1 MAKVKSARQRAQESV
16 ANYQGTIYDAMANE
30 YISDLEQKDYVRK
43 GQAIDDTAKLF
54 AQGIKLAD
62 NIYQNKEENVEFEGY
77 VADLEGATGEKFR
90 YEQVSMLDVLSGKNE
105 FKDIFQEKMSL
116 GGESLTK
123 GQIEA
128 RAKLL
133 DPETIDRSLSS
144 GWKYGDET
152 RALSGTQKIGY
163 KAGAL
168 MDPEVANKVGKM
180 IYEGQGFQAW
190 STRMKVLDEVMQSEQ
205 NKIYGW
211 FDEDEQKKFYQQKD
225 IYEAETSTESQKEA
239 ASEELMKMFKS
250 VSKAD
255 EDGNR
260 RIQWDDI
267 KGFIEKAESKTRY
280 DIGKNLDDDGKLL
293 SYDIGPYQI
302 NSNWIMQGDGSFE
315 LTEDKT
321 PYALYDNINE
331 YLDSITDFETFED
344 TSFYGEREGFYDKT
358 LSANPFKNIDWA
370 DLRGDRSI
378 FKKYRNQDVI
388 DPFETDEEGN
398 KRKEALLEAGLIN
411 EYWEVY

>member
-1 MAKVKSARQRAQESV
+1 MAKVKSARRRAQESV
-16 ANYQGTIYDAMANE
+16 ANYQGTMYDAMANE
-30 YISDLEQKDYVRK
+30 YISNLEQQDYVRK
-43 GQAIDDTAKLF
+43 GKAINDTTQLLTQGLKLV
-54 AQGIKLAD
+54 D
-62 NIYQNKEENVEFEGY
+62 NIYKNKEENVEFEGY
-77 VADLEGATGEKFR
+77 VADLEGASGQKFK

-105 FKDIFQEKMSL
+105 FGDMFQEKMSL

-168 MDPEVANKVGKM
+168 MDPEVADKVGKM

-190 STRMKVLDEVMQSEQ
+190 STRMKVLDEIMQSEQ
-205 NKIYGW
+205 NKEFGW
-211 FDEDEQKKFYQQKD
+211 FDKDEQKKFYQQKD
-225 IYEAETSTESQKEA
+225 IYEAETSTDAQKEA
-239 ASEELMKMFKS
+239 ASDELMKMFKS

-255 EDGNR
+255 EQGSR
-260 RIQWDDI
+260 KIQWDDI
-267 KGFIEKAESKTRY
+267 KSFIEKAESETRY
-280 DIGKNLDDDGKLL
+280 DIGENVDDDGKLL

-302 NSNWIMQGDGSFE
+302 NSNWIMQGDGTFE
-315 LTEDKT
+315 LTKDKT

-331 YLDSITDFETFED
+331 YLDTVTDFETFED

-358 LSANPFKNIDWA
+358 FSANPLKNIDWA
-370 DLRGDRSI
+370 DLKGDRSI
-378 FKKYRNQDVI
+378 FKKYRNEDVI
-388 DPFETDEEGN
+388 DPFKTDEEGN
-398 KRKEALLEAGLIN
+398 KRKEALLKAGLIN

>member
-30 YISDLEQKDYVRK
+30 YISNLEQKDYVRK
-43 GQAIDDTAKLF
+43 GQAIDDTTKLF

-168 MDPEVANKVGKM
+168 MDPEVADKVGKM

-190 STRMKVLDEVMQSEQ
+190 STRMKVLDAVMESEQ

-225 IYEAETSTESQKEA
+225 IYEAETSTEAQKEA

-255 EDGNR
+255 EQGNR

>member
-1 MAKVKSARQRAQESV
+1 MAKVKSARRRAQESI
-16 ANYQGTIYDAMANE
+16 ANYQGTMYDAMANE
-30 YISDLEQKDYVRK
+30 YIANLEQEDFVRK
-43 GQAIDDTAKLF
+43 GQVIDDTTNLLL
-54 AQGIKLAD
+54 QGIKLGS
-62 NIYQNKEENVEFEGY
+62 NVYQNKVERGEFEGY
-77 VADLEGATGEKFR
+77 VADLEGATGQKFK

-105 FKDIFQEKMSL
+105 FGDMFQEKMSL

-133 DPETIDRSLSS
+133 DPETIDKSLSS

-205 NKIYGW
+205 NKEFGW
-211 FDEDEQKKFYQQKD
+211 FDKEEQKKFYQQKD
-225 IYEAETSTESQKEA
+225 IYEAETSTDAQKEA
-239 ASEELMKMFKS
+239 ASDELMKMFKS

-255 EDGNR
+255 EQGSR
-260 RIQWDDI
+260 KIQWDNI
-267 KGFIEKAESKTRY
+267 KSFIEKAESETRY
-280 DIGKNLDDDGKLL
+280 DIGENLDDDGRLL

-302 NSNWIMQGDGSFE
+302 NSNWIMQGDGTFE
-315 LTEDKT
+315 LTADKT

-331 YLDSITDFETFED
+331 YLDTVTDFETFED

-358 LSANPFKNIDWA
+358 LSANPLKNIDWA
-370 DLRGDRSI
+370 DLKGDRSI
-378 FKKYRNQDVI
+378 FKKYRNEDVI

-398 KRKEALLEAGLIN
+398 KRKEALLKAGLIN

>member
-30 YISDLEQKDYVRK
+30 YISNLEQKDYVRK